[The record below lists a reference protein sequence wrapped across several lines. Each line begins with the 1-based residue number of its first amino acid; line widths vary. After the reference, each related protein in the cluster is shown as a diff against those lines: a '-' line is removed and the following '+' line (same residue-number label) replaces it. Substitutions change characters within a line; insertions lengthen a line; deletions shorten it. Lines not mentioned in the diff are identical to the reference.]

1 MLNNIKEDLK
11 LFNEIVDNFLED
23 EKTTPISKSIKI
35 KDLYNKIDLS
45 LSDEPSIQAEFIQ
58 TLKKLVL
65 STPKSS
71 S

>member
-35 KDLYNKIDLS
+35 KDLYNKIDLIHFF
-45 LSDEPSIQAEFIQ
+45 PTCI
-58 TLKKLVL
+58 
-65 STPKSS
+65 
-71 S
+71 